1 MYGIYSETSSFKE
14 VSVEVNP
21 LFRLGGEIVENEF
34 AIRVLALFIIFF
46 IRSPIN
52 NEYYC

>member
-14 VSVEVNP
+14 VNP
-21 LFRLGGEIVENEF
+21 LFRLRGEIVENDFE
-34 AIRVLALFIIFF
+34 IRVLALFIIFF

-52 NEYYC
+52 NEYCC